1 MADKAAK
8 RKKGGDDDDDMA
20 ESDDEDLPRSAPAV
34 DGAVDD
40 AVDDDEDEANSDD
53 EEAEVWKV
61 RAVAGFAPVQC
72 QAELTFAPH
81 IEILTRRPCKSRCPR
96 SRTTPTS
103 WRTTATTT

>member
-1 MADKAAK
+1 MAEKAAK

-72 QAELTFAPH
+72 QAELT
-81 IEILTRRPCKSRCPR
+81 RRPCKSRCPR